1 MVGGDTVGGLCFLT
15 FSAPYASFF
24 TIVGFRI
31 KVLGSGNIW
40 GGFIK

>member
-1 MVGGDTVGGLCFLT
+1 MVGGDTVGGSMLLT

-24 TIVGFRI
+24 IIVGFRI

-40 GGFIK
+40 GGFIR